1 MDESGLLRLVFLANS
16 EHSDGS
22 SARAEST
29 TSSRRNRCTWTTH
42 SSRPGQ
48 PQWVSA
54 CRFDSI
60 PSLLLQGAVSLVTL
74 RPCRAWRS
82 MACPASSGSGSKT
95 GSSPRPS
102 ATFARASLHRVPE
115 VTLFEEDEEELASLR
130 ERCDWAMQDTAS
142 LFAAVDQLLY

>member
-1 MDESGLLRLVFLANS
+1 MHQRFT
-16 EHSDGS
+16 S

-42 SSRPGQ
+42 SSRSCFAGDSEAMQGLAIYGMPCVERQWQQNGEL
-48 PQWVSA
+48 PQ
-54 CRFDSI
+54 
-60 PSLLLQGAVSLVTL
+60 
-74 RPCRAWRS
+74 
-82 MACPASSGSGSKT
+82 
-95 GSSPRPS
+95 
-102 ATFARASLHRVPE
+102 